1 MIGFRVLVLQY
12 NEQKL
17 RRDYGITASAS
28 PYWDTHMLYLM
39 LGKIA
44 HAFATAEL
52 GRGKFVP
59 ALPEMILTGKPDKF
73 NHIGGDP
80 EPDPPSA
87 ALHQLGLSYQRANGK
102 DYVVAT
108 IQLFSNKSGPT
119 YHVVVGESRESAIAR
134 FVRVFSNRISRTH
147 ARWKSGGASLRS
159 PQA

>member
-17 RRDYGITASAS
+17 RRDYGITAPAS

-80 EPDPPSA
+80 EPDPP
-87 ALHQLGLSYQRANGK
+87 LPRYINLDL
-102 DYVVAT
+102 
-108 IQLFSNKSGPT
+108 
-119 YHVVVGESRESAIAR
+119 AIR
-134 FVRVFSNRISRTH
+134 GRTG
-147 ARWKSGGASLRS
+147 RTTL
-159 PQA
+159 